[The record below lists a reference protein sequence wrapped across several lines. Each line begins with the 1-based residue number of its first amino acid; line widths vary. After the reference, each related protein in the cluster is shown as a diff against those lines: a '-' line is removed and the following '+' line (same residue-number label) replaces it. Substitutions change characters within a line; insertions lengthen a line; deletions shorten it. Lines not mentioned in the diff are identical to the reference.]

1 MSLALSL
8 RSALEATAKS
18 TALEFCTEMDESATF
33 KKGQRIMDIRG
44 KRRLEEAQVCQQRFC
59 LSSIDRSYTD

>member
-18 TALEFCTEMDESATF
+18 TALEFCTEMDEADSRNLQEGPVDNGRSR
-33 KKGQRIMDIRG
+33 K
-44 KRRLEEAQVCQQRFC
+44 EEARGG
-59 LSSIDRSYTD
+59 SSLPAKVLLELN

>member
-33 KKGQRIMDIRG
+33 IQEGPVDNGHSRK
-44 KRRLEEAQVCQQRFC
+44 EEARGG
-59 LSSIDRSYTD
+59 SSLPAKVLLELN